1 MRFETKTYLVT
12 GGGRGIGRA
21 ITKRLVD
28 EGARV
33 CILEP
38 DARAGRDATDEYG
51 ARVRFERG
59 SVASEADVRR
69 AIAATMKWGGGLD
82 GAINNAGIASPE
94 VGPTEKLS
102 LAVWNKYLATNLTG
116 AFLVAKHAVKP
127 LRRSRGVIVNISSTR
142 SQQSEPDTIAYAAT
156 KGGIESLTHALAISL
171 GPEIRVVG
179 IAPGW
184 IATDTFGPRGDRGEP
199 ALSKQDHAQHPVGRV
214 GKPED
219 IAALCAWLLSEEAG
233 FVTGQTYVSD
243 GGMSRKMLYV

>member
-1 MRFETKTYLVT
+1 MRFDNKTYLVT

-38 DARAGRDATDEYG
+38 DAKAGRDAVDEYG

-59 SVASEADVRR
+59 SVGKEADVKR
-69 AIAATMKWGGGLD
+69 AITATVKWGGRLD
-82 GAINNAGIASPE
+82 GAINNAGIANPKSG
-94 VGPTEKLS
+94 VIEKLS
-102 LAVWNKYLATNLTG
+102 LADWERVITTNLTG
-116 AFLVAKHAVKP
+116 SFLVAKHAIKH
-127 LRRSRGVIVNISSTR
+127 LRKSRGVIVNLSSTR
-142 SQQSEPDTIAYAAT
+142 SQQSEPNTIAYTTT
-156 KGGIESLTHALAISL
+156 KGGIDAMTHSLAISL

-184 IATDTFGPRGDRGEP
+184 IATSTFNPRSERKDPE
-199 ALSKQDHAQHPVGRV
+199 LSTADHAQHPVGRV

-219 IAALCAWLLSEEAG
+219 IAGLCAWILSDESG
-233 FVTGQTYVSD
+233 FITGQTFVVD
-243 GGMSRKMLYV
+243 GGMSRKMIYV